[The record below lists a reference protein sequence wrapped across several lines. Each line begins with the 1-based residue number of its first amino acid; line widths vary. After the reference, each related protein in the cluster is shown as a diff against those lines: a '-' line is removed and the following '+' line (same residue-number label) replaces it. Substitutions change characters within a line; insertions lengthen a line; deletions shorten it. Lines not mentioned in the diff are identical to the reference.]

1 MLPDIQP
8 RSGLQRVTFKLFAV
22 NFMQNCM
29 KITPRRGLVRRLALP
44 PIQKIIE
51 HTEDRGAKNIFPL
64 SGAQGF
70 FGKQPELPV
79 FHPKRALFLQNKP
92 I

>member
-1 MLPDIQP
+1 MMLPDIKP
-8 RSGLQRVTFKLFAV
+8 RSGLLRVTFKLFAV

-29 KITPRRGLVRRLALP
+29 KITPRRGLVHRLALP
-44 PIQKIIE
+44 PIQKTIE

-70 FGKQPELPV
+70 FWKTPRIARFSPE
-79 FHPKRALFLQNKP
+79 KGAFLAK
-92 I
+92 